1 VNRVIKRRIGRRG
14 RELRVALYLALATYG
29 VWNGLIFI
37 AWLGFA
43 FTAAELVHEQRLRAV
58 IASVAFFVGGL
69 ILIGEV
75 VASGPIDAGAA
86 LALVAGAALSATGGL
101 FLVRIG
107 RRRS

>member
-1 VNRVIKRRIGRRG
+1 TFGRRG
-14 RELRVALYLALATYG
+14 RELRVALYLALAAYG

-43 FTAAELVHEQRLRAV
+43 FTAAELVRGQRLRAG

-75 VASGPIDAGAA
+75 VASGPIGAGAA
-86 LALVAGAALSATGGL
+86 LALVAGVVLSGMGAL
-101 FLVRIG
+101 FLVRIA